1 MSIHQSNQ
9 PEAPLG
15 VIDTGLARAWLDDR
29 VIFMR
34 DRTAR
39 APCASKTAFGAGSSL
54 LHVVLAADD
63 LIVTEAEDL
72 HRPGSSIRGR
82 MMLDMPGCMV
92 FRLGDG
98 SAAPPEHLR
107 LQCRPAAGIAVLSLE
122 RRRWRLT
129 VTGFV
134 DGDSKQHDRIVD
146 AIEEPIGG

>member
-1 MSIHQSNQ
+1 MSIHPSNQ
-9 PEAPLG
+9 PEAPLE
-15 VIDTGLARAWLDDR
+15 VIDTSLARAWLGDH

-34 DRTAR
+34 DRTQR
-39 APCASKTAFGAGSSL
+39 APFGSTKPFGAGSSL
-54 LHVVLAADD
+54 LHVVLAADE

-72 HRPGSSIRGR
+72 HRPGSSIRCR
-82 MMLDMPGCMV
+82 MIFDMPGCMV

-98 SAAPPEHLR
+98 NAALPEHLR

-134 DGDSKQHDRIVD
+134 DGDNEQHDRIVD